1 MKTLVFDFGGVLV
14 DWNPHYFF
22 DEYFADPDKASWFI
36 SNICTSEWNEE
47 MDAGKTFAEGCAELA
62 AKYPEW
68 ETEIYLYNEAWWR
81 MLGKTDMKMYA
92 FVKRLKE
99 AGVPLY
105 GLTNWPA
112 EKWLVAYP
120 VVPTFHLLEGIV
132 VSGQEKMHK
141 PQHEFFQVLFDRYGL
156 DPKECVFVDDRE
168 SNIIAARELGMGT
181 VHFNKG
187 VEQGQKEI
195 LEALGL

>member
-22 DEYFADPDKASWFI
+22 DEYFADTDKASWFI
-36 SNICTSEWNEE
+36 SNICTPEWNEE

-62 AKYPEW
+62 EKHPEW
-68 ETEIYLYNEAWWR
+68 AKEIFLYDEAWWR

-92 FVKRLKE
+92 FVKKLKE
-99 AGVPLY
+99 AGVPIY

-112 EKWLVAYP
+112 EKWSVAYP
-120 VVPTFHLLEGIV
+120 VVPTFHLLDGIV

-168 SNIIAARELGMGT
+168 TNIIAARELGMGT